1 MIPSLYELCRIAI
14 DKQLILQAGY
24 LNEEE
29 IILPTPF
36 EQLDY
41 TNIYEYD
48 NLERVNRKRRRARSP
63 VQEDGHLF
71 HPASADDE

>member
-29 IILPTPF
+29 VIHPTPL
-36 EQLDY
+36 EQLEY
-41 TNIYEYD
+41 ANIDEYD
-48 NLERVNRKRRRARSP
+48 NLERVNRKRKGARSP

-71 HPASADDE
+71 HPASAGDE

>member
-29 IILPTPF
+29 VILPTPL
-36 EQLDY
+36 EQLEY
-41 TNIYEYD
+41 ANIDEYD
-48 NLERVNRKRRRARSP
+48 NLERVNRKRKK
-63 VQEDGHLF
+63 G
-71 HPASADDE
+71 